1 MPDCAAFIATDLGRV
16 VVTWN
21 PARFPRVNRIYL
33 PMSEEKMH
41 AILADYQCVALNLP
55 PLADKLRDYF
65 AGKKVNFSLDD
76 LDFTGL
82 TPFFQTV
89 YRAAFR
95 IPRGA
100 VSTYGA
106 LAKAAGSPHASR
118 AVGQAMAKNPLPIV
132 VPCHRVVR
140 GDGHLGGFAGGLE
153 QKRALLQLDGVKIND
168 RLRVET

>member
-1 MPDCAAFIATDLGRV
+1 MPDCAAFLATELGRV
-16 VVTWN
+16 IVTWD

-33 PMSEEKMH
+33 PMSNEKMH
-41 AILADYQCVALNLP
+41 EILADYQCVALNLP

-65 AGKKVNFSLDD
+65 AGKKVKFRLDD
-76 LDFTGL
+76 LDFTGIP
-82 TPFFQTV
+82 PFFREV

-95 IPRGA
+95 IPHGA

-106 LAKAAGSPHASR
+106 LAKAAGSPGASR

-132 VPCHRVVR
+132 IPCHRVVR
-140 GDGHLGGFAGGLE
+140 GDRHLGGFAGGLE
-153 QKRALLQLDGVKIND
+153 QKRALLQMEGVKVND